1 MDVDAA
7 PHAKSTT
14 SASDLPETDAYLRL
28 LVLHL
33 LLDSSSDAAHKS
45 ALQLAKETTTRIQ
58 QLNRRTMDPVGAK
71 VWWAYGR
78 AYELVPSLE
87 IAELRP

>member
-7 PHAKSTT
+7 LHPKSTI
-14 SASDLPETDAYLRL
+14 SASDLPETDVYLRL
-28 LVLHL
+28 LVIHL
-33 LLDSSSDAAHKS
+33 LLDSSSDAARKS
-45 ALQLAKETTTRIQ
+45 ALKLAKETTTKIQ

-78 AYELVPSLE
+78 AYELVPGLE

>member
-1 MDVDAA
+1 MEVDAA
-7 PHAKSTT
+7 SHTKSTT

-28 LVLHL
+28 LAIHL
-33 LLDSSSDAAHKS
+33 LLDSSSDAARKS
-45 ALQLAKETTTRIQ
+45 ALQLAKETTTKIQ

-71 VWWAYGR
+71 VWWAYGC
-78 AYELVPSLE
+78 AYELVPGLE

>member
-14 SASDLPETDAYLRL
+14 SASGLPEIDAYLRL

-33 LLDSSSDAAHKS
+33 LLDSSSDAARKS
-45 ALQLAKETTTRIQ
+45 ALQLAKETTTKIQ

-78 AYELVPSLE
+78 AYELVPALE
-87 IAELRP
+87 IADLRP